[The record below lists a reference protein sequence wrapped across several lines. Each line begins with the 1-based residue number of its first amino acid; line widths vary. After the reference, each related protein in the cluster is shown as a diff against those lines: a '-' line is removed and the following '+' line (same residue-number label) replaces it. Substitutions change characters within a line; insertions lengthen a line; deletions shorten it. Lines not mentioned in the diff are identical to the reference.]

1 MNLKQAISEYTLDHY
16 LKKKT
21 FNFDGNANDTK
32 GIGILFSAESL
43 AHQQSAIKFSDQV
56 KYATQENIYLFGY
69 VHKRLE
75 SHVTFGFPHF
85 SLTDVR
91 IRPDFS
97 KHKLAIFMQRK
108 YRVLV
113 NLDTENY
120 KILHY
125 VVEKTQAQF
134 KLGLSPRYPAL
145 YDIIVQRD
153 LSEDLTLL
161 IEKTLDIFKKTVG

>member
-1 MNLKQAISEYTLDHY
+1 MNLKHTISEYSLDHY
-16 LKKKT
+16 LKKKV
-21 FNFDGNANDTK
+21 FSFGGNADDTK

-43 AHQQSAIKFSDQV
+43 AHQQSAIKFGDQI
-56 KYATQENIYLFGY
+56 KYSTRENIYLFGY

-85 SLTDVR
+85 SLSDVH
-91 IRPDFS
+91 IRPDFT

-125 VVEKTQAQF
+125 VVDKTQAQF
-134 KLGLSPRYPAL
+134 KLAISPDYHAL
-145 YDIIVQRD
+145 YNIIVQRYPGED
-153 LSEDLTLL
+153 LSLI